1 MSIFEYDEEKY
12 LKGER
17 ELAYKSGE
25 EAGIEKGIE
34 KGRQDGKTEGET
46 LKFINQIWKKVKKGQ
61 SPEKIAEDLEE
72 EIETVLPIY
81 QLAIE
86 SAPEYD
92 SETIYKALH

>member
-1 MSIFEYDEEKY
+1 MSIFEYDEEKF

-25 EAGIEKGIE
+25 EAGIEKG
-34 KGRQDGKTEGET
+34 RQDGKTEGET
-46 LKFINQIWKKVKKGQ
+46 LKLINQICKKVKKGQ

-72 EIETVLPIY
+72 EMETVLPIY